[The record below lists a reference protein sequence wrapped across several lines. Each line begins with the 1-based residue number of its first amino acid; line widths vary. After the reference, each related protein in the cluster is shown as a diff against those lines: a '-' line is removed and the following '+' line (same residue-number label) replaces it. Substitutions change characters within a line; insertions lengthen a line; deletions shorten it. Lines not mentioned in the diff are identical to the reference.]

1 MSEEKNENLIESKKK
16 RSVAAFKLPIKKLNS
31 KQDKNTNEIKLDIE
45 MNGKNSA
52 LLQPS
57 SSIPIKK
64 QEKQEFSNRIN
75 IVNLIYKIIL
85 ISDFLLSLHFSIQF
99 LGKFKIFKSEIYFL
113 LTIFL
118 FLISI
123 SEFSPY
129 YKESIIR
136 NNFPF
141 IVNNSQRGVLL
152 ILLSVLF
159 FFNFGFLEMFV
170 GLFMV
175 LLGICNLVYE

>member
-1 MSEEKNENLIESKKK
+1 MSEEKNENLIEHQKKK
-16 RSVAAFKLPIKKLNS
+16 SVAAFRLPIKKSNS
-31 KQDKNTNEIKLDIE
+31 KQDKNTNDIKLEIE
-45 MNGKNSA
+45 NGNNSA
-52 LLQPS
+52 LFKPP
-57 SSIPIKK
+57 SSIPIKN
-64 QEKQEFSNRIN
+64 QERQGFSYRIN

-85 ISDFLLSLHFSIQF
+85 IADFLLSFHFSIQF

-118 FLISI
+118 FLVSV

-141 IVNNSQRGVLL
+141 IVNNSQRGFLL